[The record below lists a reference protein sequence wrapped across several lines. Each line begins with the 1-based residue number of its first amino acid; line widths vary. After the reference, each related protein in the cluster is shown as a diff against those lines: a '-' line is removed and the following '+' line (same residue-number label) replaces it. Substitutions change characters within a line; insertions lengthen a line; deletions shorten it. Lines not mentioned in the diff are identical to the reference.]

1 MADYA
6 EEQMME
12 VEALESIYMDDF
24 AKIQDAPLTV
34 KVHVVPNQDGENNH
48 VALSLQC
55 TLPETYPEVSPK
67 IDILLEKGLSDRQEK
82 EIRAL
87 LEAQI
92 EENLGMA
99 MIYTITEAVREYLVE
114 NNREGNDGSEYQ
126 EMLRRMESKQKKE
139 DTAAAAAQAILD
151 EENAHTTAKSNE
163 GTPVTVESFN
173 AWKAKFD
180 EEMMIKVTGK
190 VGVSTE
196 KRLTGR
202 QLWASGAA
210 KEDTTTDADDADGM
224 GDDDDDENDED
235 YVDDG
240 GDDAN

>member
-24 AKIQDAPLTV
+24 TKIQDSPVVV
-34 KVHVVPNQDGENNH
+34 KVHIVPNQDGENNH
-48 VALSLQC
+48 VALSLTC
-55 TLPETYPEVSPK
+55 TLPETYPEAAPA
-67 IDILLEKGLSDRQEK
+67 IDIILEKGLSDRQEK

-87 LEAQI
+87 LDSQV
-92 EENLGMA
+92 EENMGMA
-99 MIYTITEAVREYLVE
+99 MIYTISEAIREYLVE

-139 DTAAAAAQAILD
+139 DTAAAAAQAKLD
-151 EENAHTTAKSNE
+151 EENASVTTKSNE

-180 EEMMIKVTGK
+180 AEMMSKVAGK
-190 VGVSTE
+190 TGVSTE

-202 QLWASGAA
+202 QLWTSGAA
-210 KEDTTTDADDADGM
+210 KEDTTTEADD
-224 GDDDDDENDED
+224 GDEDAEDDED
-235 YVDDG
+235 YVDENEDDDG
-240 GDDAN
+240 N